1 MDCKQA
7 RFLLSYY
14 HDKKLN
20 KQQSK
25 EVTEHLKACPACAQ
39 AYATLQE
46 LPELIRSIP
55 VGRLPRRLRRRIR
68 IRSVAALKGREDLI
82 AAEIEPDA
90 ELRRFSAVIRYAAI
104 AVIVMAIAA
113 VPLSLTHGP
122 GFSSIQGILS
132 PQDTTVSSVNDLDSG
147 AGTQK
152 DGSLKPKP
160 LDSLDQP
167 ELSLSTTQYDATTAE
182 KAATRISIVKFAH
195 QYRVIEARAY
205 QQKLVSS
212 MADRVNEAGKQPGSF
227 TASVKLALRLLGK
240 PSLPSYAEEVLK
252 DDKKLWVIVL
262 NWDNGTQDAPLS
274 QVTVF
279 TIDPS
284 TPKIID
290 CWPRAPQ
297 NAEMGSP
304 PVNPHGSLYCVTC
317 HSNFNNDSPSFQ
329 PSQWKAKA
337 RESCVNCHDH
347 KAQADVYAQSVHGR
361 AAASADKGK
370 SDTFAPDC
378 VDCHGGHITSASN
391 DTARM
396 RVAMRLQVQETCGSC
411 HKDYWEPYNDYYH
424 GKAFIFNT
432 ANVPACW
439 DCHGYHDIQRSSN
452 PVSHVARANLPMTC
466 AKCHSTTDLTFI
478 QYGRPVHSDR
488 GESVT
493 DMFWRYLNSR
503 LYDLQGKRRP

>member
-14 HDKKLN
+14 YDKKLN

-55 VGRLPRRLRRRIR
+55 IGRMPRRLRRRIR
-68 IRSVAALKGREDLI
+68 IRSAAALNGREDLI
-82 AAEIEPDA
+82 ATEIEPDA

-104 AVIVMAIAA
+104 AVIVMTVAA

-132 PQDTTVSSVNDLDSG
+132 PQDAGMSSANDLDSE
-147 AGTQK
+147 AAVQK

-167 ELSLSTTQYDATTAE
+167 ELSLSTAQYDATTAE
-182 KAATRISIVKFAH
+182 KAATKISIVKFAH

-212 MADRVNEAGKQPGSF
+212 MADQVSAAGKQSESF
-227 TASVKLALRLLGK
+227 TASIKLALRSLGK
-240 PSLPSYAEEVLK
+240 PSLPSYAEEVFK
-252 DDKKLWVIVL
+252 GDEKLWVIVL
-262 NWDNGTQDAPLS
+262 NWDDGAQDAPLS
-274 QVTVF
+274 RVTVF

-284 TPKIID
+284 TPKIIG
-290 CWPRAPQ
+290 CWPSAPQ

-317 HSNFNNDSPSFQ
+317 HSDFNNDSPSFR

-337 RESCVNCHDH
+337 RESCVNCHNH

-361 AAASADKGK
+361 AAASTDKDK
-370 SDTFAPDC
+370 SGTFVPDC
-378 VDCHGGHITSASN
+378 VDCHGGHITSALN
-391 DTARM
+391 NAAR
-396 RVAMRLQVQETCGSC
+396 RRTAMRLRVQEICGSC

-424 GKAFIFNT
+424 GKTSIFNT
-432 ANVPACW
+432 PNMPVCW
-439 DCHGYHDIQRSSN
+439 NCHGYHDIQRSSN

-478 QYGRPVHSDR
+478 QFGRPVHSDS
-488 GESVT
+488 GESIT
-493 DMFWRYLNSR
+493 ETFWRYLNSR
-503 LYDLQGKRRP
+503 LYDLQSKPRP